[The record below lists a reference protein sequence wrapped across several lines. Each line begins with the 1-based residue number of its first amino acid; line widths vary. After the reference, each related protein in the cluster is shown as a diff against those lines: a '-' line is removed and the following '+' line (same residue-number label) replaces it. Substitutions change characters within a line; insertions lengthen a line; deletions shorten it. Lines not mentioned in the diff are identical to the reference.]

1 MNIALVS
8 LDQVW
13 EDKNLN
19 WKKCKH
25 YIYKVLEHK
34 AEIIIFP
41 ETTLTGFSTNV
52 SKNSE
57 KKSESITLAR
67 FQKEA
72 RKNSI
77 AIVFGMIVEEK
88 KSFFNKVFFI
98 SCTGDIIGEY
108 SKIHTFSNAGEDK
121 VIKSG
126 NEIIVVEYKNYKIGM
141 SICYDLRF
149 PELYSAIGRRSDLI
163 VNIANWPKKRVAHWN
178 TMLSSRAIE
187 NQIFVAGVNRIGIDG
202 NGLEYVE
209 SSTMYNA
216 NGERVKAYIE
226 LSGVKIYDIKKKDQ
240 KKYREEFGTIKDRK
254 IEFYK
259 RIL

>member
-1 MNIALVS
+1 
-8 LDQVW
+8 
-13 EDKNLN
+13 
-19 WKKCKH
+19 
-25 YIYKVLEHK
+25 
-34 AEIIIFP
+34 
-41 ETTLTGFSTNV
+41 
-52 SKNSE
+52 
-57 KKSESITLAR
+57 
-67 FQKEA
+67 
-72 RKNSI
+72 
-77 AIVFGMIVEEK
+77 
-88 KSFFNKVFFI
+88 
-98 SCTGDIIGEY
+98 
-108 SKIHTFSNAGEDK
+108 
-121 VIKSG
+121 
-126 NEIIVVEYKNYKIGM
+126 M